1 MKFTRLLARRSAQER
16 QAIAAMR
23 GQLPPRLSAL
33 PGADHDFD
41 ALAELAQRRQWHL
54 FAPRSPFVSDGEIQ
68 LIGRLAAAQ
77 RQEVRLSQN
86 DVADD
91 RYRLLRCAL
100 LLREAG
106 LWLPLAQ
113 TSVGTDATARAP
125 RNAYAGVGGLMRA
138 RAISLARSR
147 QVASTSDFIG
157 IGVSRQYVSR
167 LCKDGL
173 LERVRH
179 GWYRAAPPVDRPSR

>member
-16 QAIAAMR
+16 QTIAALR
-23 GQLPPRLSAL
+23 GQLPARLSAL
-33 PGADHDFD
+33 AGADHDFG

-77 RQEVRLSQN
+77 RQEVRLGQN

-91 RYRLLRCAL
+91 RLLRCAL

-113 TSVGTDATARAP
+113 ASVGADATAHAP
-125 RNAYAGVGGLMRA
+125 RNVYAGDGGLMRA

-179 GWYRAAPPVDRPSR
+179 GWYRAAPAVDRSSR